1 MRVYYGKYRDTS
13 NRTSNEFLQLN
24 SSGAT
29 VLKGAGQNDVFRVY
43 RPEGRVDFYIVM
55 IGKCEADAVVNG
67 VTYQLKENDCIIYFP
82 DDSQDY
88 SLHFG
93 GDSFKTCAYWVH
105 FCGTAA
111 FELMKKAGFE
121 RSCIV
126 RSASA
131 DAIRSFDAVIRAER
145 NGDEMGMIANLT
157 KVVAAVS
164 PKSGKK
170 ESESV
175 RLVRA
180 EAGFISK
187 NRTEDID
194 FDKCA
199 ARCNLSRSRFTHVF
213 TEIYGLSPYRYMLSL
228 RLEQATDLLL
238 YSTLSIGEIATQ
250 CGFNDSLYFSRLF
263 SKNFG
268 ISPSRYRDLV

>member
-13 NRTSNEFLQLN
+13 NAESDEFLHLN

-29 VLKGAGQNDVFRVY
+29 VLKGAGRDDVFRVC
-43 RPEGRVDFYIVM
+43 RPEGRVDYYIVM
-55 IGKCEADAVVNG
+55 IGKCDADAVVNG

-82 DDSQDY
+82 GDNQDY
-88 SLHFG
+88 SLKFG
-93 GDSFKTCAYWVH
+93 GDTFKTCAYWVH
-105 FCGTAA
+105 FCGTAVP
-111 FELMKKAGFE
+111 ELMKKAGFE
-121 RSCIV
+121 RSCVV
-126 RSASA
+126 RSVSA
-131 DAIRSFDAVIRAER
+131 DAIRNFDAVIRANR
-145 NGDEMGMIANLT
+145 NGDEMGMLANLM

-180 EAGFISK
+180 EASFISK

-194 FDKCA
+194 FDECA

-213 TEIYGLSPYRYMLSL
+213 TELYGLSPYRYMLSL

-238 YSTLSIGEIATQ
+238 YSTLSIGEVAVQ
-250 CGFNDSLYFSRLF
+250 CGFSDSLYFSRLF

-268 ISPSRYRDLV
+268 ISPSRYRELA